1 MLQVTARVFD
11 NNQLVGYQISDGS
24 QTQLFTRQQAWVFA
38 KNKQL
43 LNVTATGDETN
54 PGLSGTH
61 GFELKRLPEIKW
73 KEPPSVKTS
82 QKFTFTT
89 QDMAAAAIRH
99 AVRTGNYAIDKD
111 TIKELLKADASAG
124 VVTPQNCRALS
135 NSLLV
140 ENTLYDSESKASN
153 ITIGHQLS
161 EEDKSNIKK
170 LAPMY
175 SLLRLVA
182 DIIEEAMNVKN
193 TDVISVN
200 DVHYYLQNGNTEL
213 VKEFRR
219 QGGSIPKT
227 IQGIMS
233 LKAFLKKV
241 DTTGASDAF
250 RRDDLEDL
258 QEALDMMKMA
268 ANPTGLMPAQSVI
281 GYKVLNISS
290 QPIPVTRMTA
300 TPDHSTSQVSLN
312 PGQSMCLSRAEMAIL
327 ASKPEVGCTFANGKE
342 IDGYKRET
350 ESLYEFLTKCYFRFG
365 KMEINTEVSHR
376 YQLASPEFYG
386 NSTATRVDVRKLE
399 SPDIVNTYFTPVNPA
414 QAAQQKTAQAQQT
427 QKSIQQKGLF
437 GAFKR

>member
-11 NNQLVGYQISDGS
+11 NNQLVGYQISDGQ

-73 KEPPSVKTS
+73 KEPPSVRTS

-99 AVRTGNYAIDKD
+99 TVRTGNYITDKEAA
-111 TIKELLKADASAG
+111 KECLRNDVNNG
-124 VVTPQNCRALS
+124 VVTPQNCRTLS
-135 NSLLV
+135 NSLIV
-140 ENTLYDSESKASN
+140 ENNLYDSKSKVNS
-153 ITIGHQLS
+153 ITIGRQLS

-170 LAPMY
+170 LSPMY

-182 DIIEEAMNVKN
+182 DIIEEAMNTKN
-193 TDVISVN
+193 TDIMSVN
-200 DVHYYLQNGNTEL
+200 NVHSYLESGNTEL

-227 IQGIMS
+227 IQGIIS
-233 LKAFLKKV
+233 LKSMMKKV
-241 DTTGASDAF
+241 DTTGAPDTF

-268 ANPTGLMPAQSVI
+268 ANPMGLAPAQTII
-281 GYKVLNISS
+281 GYKVMNISS

-312 PGQSMCLSRAEMAIL
+312 PGQSICLNRAEMAIMSSL
-327 ASKPEVGCTFANGKE
+327 PEIGCTFANGKLVNSS
-342 IDGYKRET
+342 KREA
-350 ESLYEFLTKCYFRFG
+350 ESLYEFLTRHYFRFG

-386 NSTATRVDVRKLE
+386 NSTATGVDVRKLE